1 MCCLVDDV
9 EIKKRNETAKY
20 NFMTKNEY
28 EINEIR
34 KKDEK
39 LKEKLFRQKEQTE
52 KEETSMRFWWLN
64 DV

>member
-52 KEETSMRFWWLN
+52 K
-64 DV
+64 

>member
-1 MCCLVDDV
+1 
-9 EIKKRNETAKY
+9 
-20 NFMTKNEY
+20 MTKNEY